1 MKLGFV
7 ILNYNGDQVTINCVD
22 SLLKYYPNEIICVV
36 DNYSQDK
43 PVDNIVDKYKGYQNV
58 KVLKADKN
66 YGYAVGNNI
75 GINYLREQ
83 GIDYI
88 AVVNN
93 DTIFQ
98 NSNLLESIKNTEDD
112 IGVISLELDNV
123 DGTKQSPYGMVK
135 GATKTFIKIGIRH
148 MLIFIGVYMLLRKLK
163 EKITGKKHVD
173 APKINYEEYDYIV
186 SGAAFILTPN
196 FFKNYTQ
203 LFNKTF
209 LYCEEHITALYLKK
223 AKLKTKVILDTKII
237 HLESQTASQTL
248 NSRKKLK
255 KAHHSWWQGLRVLF
269 KSQKSIRKHYS
280 DKNYNYI
287 LLKG

>member
-22 SLLKYYPNEIICVV
+22 SLLKYYPQETICIV

-43 PVDNIVDKYKGYQNV
+43 TIDNIVSRYKEFENV
-58 KVLKADKN
+58 KILKAGKN

-75 GINYLREQ
+75 GINCLREK
-83 GIDYI
+83 GVDYI

-98 NSNLLESIKNTEDD
+98 NSNLLESIKDTNDD

-123 DGTKQSPYGMVK
+123 DGTKQSPYGIVK
-135 GATKTFIKIGIRH
+135 GAVKTYLKIGIRQ
-148 MLIFIGVYMLLRKLK
+148 MLIFAGVYLLLRKLK
-163 EKITGKKHVD
+163 EKITGKKHED
-173 APKINYEEYDYIV
+173 SPKINYDNYDYIV

-196 FFKNYTQ
+196 FFKHYTQ

-223 AKLKTKVILDTKII
+223 AKLKTKVILDTKIV
-237 HLESQTASQTL
+237 HLESQTATFS
-248 NSRKKLK
+248 SRKKLRR
-255 KAHHSWWQGLRVLF
+255 AHASWWKGLRVVF
-269 KSQKSIRKHYS
+269 KSSKGIRKS
-280 DKNYNYI
+280 FSKKNYSFEEI
-287 LLKG
+287 KG